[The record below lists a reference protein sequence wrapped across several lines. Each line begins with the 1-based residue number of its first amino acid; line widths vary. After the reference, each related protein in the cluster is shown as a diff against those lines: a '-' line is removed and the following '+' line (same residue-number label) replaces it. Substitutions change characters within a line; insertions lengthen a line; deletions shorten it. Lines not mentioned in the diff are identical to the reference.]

1 MSYLLGTLCLI
12 VNKQRSDKMRLQAN
26 QVKNLN
32 PNLIDT
38 QKQRVAKLYGI
49 YLEAMKAAFDEG
61 NRYVAQTMN
70 NGDHDL
76 QSALRVRSY
85 HIDKA
90 AKKYQEYNIES
101 LAQFFNVSS
110 SEIRNATNML
120 NTL

>member
-1 MSYLLGTLCLI
+1 
-12 VNKQRSDKMRLQAN
+12 MRVQQSI

-32 PNLIDT
+32 HGLIDT
-38 QKQRVAKLYGI
+38 QKQRVAKLYNI

-61 NRYVAQTMN
+61 NRYVTDTMN

-90 AKKYQEYNIES
+90 AKKYQEYTIDS
-101 LAQFFNVSS
+101 LAQFFNVSA
-110 SEIRNATNML
+110 SEIRNATDVL
-120 NTL
+120 NTI